1 MLQLRTSLYSFDICS
16 CRISFSKKLEKDSNA
31 MWQLWQLW
39 QWHSPFLEISSSE
52 QRLPQPVVREHKV
65 ARERGRA
72 GERAWLAAPSKARFQ
87 GSQGLVRFSNPL
99 LYPPPSK
106 AARLLAGCSKAHACC
121 NLPPPMISCSFLK
134 LLSGGIESLCL
145 PSSLSQDAFYWT
157 NIFGYLKFHAITCSV
172 CRGRVTK
179 GLGFALSS
187 SLLWFLLDLR
197 YN

>member
-1 MLQLRTSLYSFDICS
+1 MAIVAVAVALPFSGDLQ
-16 CRISFSKKLEKDSNA
+16 
-31 MWQLWQLW
+31 
-39 QWHSPFLEISSSE
+39 
-52 QRLPQPVVREHKV
+52 QRGLPQPVVREHKV

-99 LYPPPSK
+99 LCAAPSK
-106 AARLLAGCSKAHACC
+106 AARLLAGCSKAHHACC
-121 NLPPPMISCSFLK
+121 NLPRPMISCSFLK
-134 LLSGGIESLCL
+134 LLSGGISIIA
-145 PSSLSQDAFYWT
+145 LSEDPFYWT
-157 NIFGYLKFHAITCSV
+157 TILDTSSSTRSPV

-197 YN
+197 DN